1 MAGTVLFPHE
11 KDSEERMPSRKQGI
25 RRRRQRRRA
34 ANRRTAYLTNSQ
46 RKNIFVGR
54 TIFVLSSV
62 IALAAFVIVG
72 IFVYNKYLKDTVIK
86 TGEII
91 ANKLNKE
98 ETEPETTVTETT
110 VVEETKPD
118 PEAERNKKKE
128 EQAAFEKYVLSIE
141 PGVEFAH
148 FSGEPTLKLTGD
160 DILDRANR
168 AAAEYD
174 YDTAIDL
181 IKGITGYGNI
191 QEYTD
196 AIATYTAEK
205 QALKP
210 FQINNNVT
218 HIFFHSLVVDPDL
231 AFDPE
236 TAGGKAKDYNDAMT
250 TVSEFAAIL
259 EDMYKKGYV
268 LTDIYDLVRMEKQP
282 DGTEK
287 MAYQT
292 ILLPEGKQPFILS
305 VDDTNYYEYMTGHGF
320 PDRLVVAEDGRVLNE
335 MTLTDGTVVTGA
347 FDVLPILEDF
357 IDLHPDFCY
366 RGGRA
371 IMAVTGY
378 NGVLGY
384 RTSDFWY
391 NDECD
396 YYEPTEENNKY
407 KREDISGS
415 NPNITADKV
424 TAMNVAEAIKA
435 MNWRFA
441 SHTWGHK
448 RLGQVAM
455 ETLVWDSDMWAREVE
470 PIVGSTDLLVF
481 PYGNDFGPASVSW
494 QVYDYD
500 GYNER
505 YETMRSYGFRYFFN
519 VDSSAYYMQRTDD
532 YFRQG
537 RRNVDGTRMWQAVH
551 ADRGE
556 EKFKNRLTD
565 LLDDVS
571 AVIDSKRPD
580 LYPAE

>member
-1 MAGTVLFPHE
+1 
-11 KDSEERMPSRKQGI
+11 MPRGKQGI

-34 ANRRTAYLTNSQ
+34 RISRTAYLTNSQ

-54 TIFVLSSV
+54 AIFVLSSV
-62 IALAAFVIVG
+62 IALAAFVVVG
-72 IFVYNKYLKDTVIK
+72 IFVYNKYLKDTVIR

-91 ANKLNKE
+91 ANKLNGE
-98 ETEPETTVTETT
+98 EEEPETTVPETT

-118 PEAERNKKKE
+118 PEAERRKKE
-128 EQAAFEKYVLSIE
+128 AEQAAFEKRVLAIE

-148 FSGEPTLKLTGD
+148 FIGEPSLKLTGD
-160 DILDRANR
+160 EILDRANR
-168 AAAEYD
+168 LAKEYD
-174 YDTAIDL
+174 YDAATDL
-181 IKGITGYGNI
+181 IKGVTGYGNI

-196 AIATYTAEK
+196 ALATYTAEK
-205 QALKP
+205 QALKQ

-218 HIFFHSLVVDPDL
+218 HIFFHSLIVDPTL
-231 AFDPE
+231 SFDE
-236 TAGGKAKDYNDAMT
+236 NVAGVKVKDYNDAMT
-250 TVSEFAAIL
+250 TVNEFVAIL

-320 PDRLVVAEDGRVLNE
+320 PNRLVIDKDGKVKNE
-335 MTLTDGTVVTGA
+335 MTLTDGTVVTGS
-347 FDVLPILEDF
+347 FDVLPILEEF
-357 IDLHPDFCY
+357 IDYHPDFCY

-391 NDECD
+391 NDECE

-415 NPNITADKV
+415 NPNITADKI
-424 TAMNVAEAIKA
+424 TAMEVAEAIKA

-470 PIVGSTDLLVF
+470 PIVGSTDLLIF

-537 RRNVDGTRMWQAVH
+537 RRNLDGTRMWQAVH

-565 LLDDVS
+565 LLEDVS
-571 AVIDSKRPD
+571 QVIDPARPD

>member
-1 MAGTVLFPHE
+1 
-11 KDSEERMPSRKQGI
+11 MPTRKQGI
-25 RRRRQRRRA
+25 RRRRRARRA
-34 ANRRTAYLTNSQ
+34 RSNRTAYLTNSQ
-46 RKNIFVGR
+46 RRNIAVGR

-62 IALAAFVIVG
+62 IALAAFVLVG
-72 IFVYNKYLKDTVIK
+72 IFVYNKYLKDTVLK
-86 TGEII
+86 TGEIL
-91 ANKLNKE
+91 AGKLNGE
-98 ETEPETTVTETT
+98 ETEPTAEVPETT

-118 PEAERNKKKE
+118 PEAERKKQKE
-128 EQAAFEKYVLSIE
+128 EQEAFEAYVLSIE

-148 FSGEPTLKLTGD
+148 FSGEPTLTLTGD
-160 DILDRANR
+160 EILDRANR

-191 QEYTD
+191 KEYTD
-196 AIATYTAEK
+196 ALATYTAEK
-205 QALKP
+205 QALK
-210 FQINNNVT
+210 QYKINNNVT
-218 HIFFHSLVVDPDL
+218 HIFFHSLIVDPTL
-231 AFDPE
+231 AFNE
-236 TAGGKAKDYNDAMT
+236 SVAGVKAKDYNDAMT

-259 EDMYKKGYV
+259 EDMYEKGYV
-268 LTDIYDLVRMEKQP
+268 LIDIYDLVRMETQP

-287 MAYQT
+287 MSYQT

-320 PDRLVVAEDGRVLNE
+320 ADRLVVTEDGSVKNE
-335 MTLTDGTVVTGA
+335 MTLTDGTVVTGS
-347 FDVLPILEDF
+347 FDVLPILEEF
-357 IDLHPDFCY
+357 IELHPDFCY

-396 YYEPTEENNKY
+396 YYEATEENNKY

-424 TAMNVAEAIKA
+424 TAMKVADAIKE
-435 MNWRFA
+435 MGWRFG

-455 ETLVWDSDMWAREVE
+455 ETVVWDSDMWAREVE

-537 RRNVDGTRMWQAVH
+537 RRNLDGTRMWQAVH
-551 ADRGE
+551 ADLGSE
-556 EKFKNRLTD
+556 NYKNRLTD
-565 LLDDVS
+565 LLTDVS
-571 AVIDSKRPD
+571 KVIDPARPD
-580 LYPAE
+580 LYPED